1 MVDVSSFIN
10 DLAFYLFQG
19 CGKPPAISDKSKNIG
34 DAKYPAGNTL
44 KNDNTF
50 WAAKGEVTDGNTRC
64 QFIIDLGCARR
75 IRGVKLRNNYAPGSV
90 LQDPP

>member
-10 DLAFYLFQG
+10 DLVLFYLFQG
-19 CGKPPAISDKSKNIG
+19 CGKPPAISDKSRNIG
-34 DAKYPAGNTL
+34 DTKQGYTAGNTL

-50 WAAKGEVTDGNTRC
+50 WQAGGEVTNGKRRC

-75 IRGVKLRNNYAPGSV
+75 IRGVKLRNAYKQGV
-90 LQDPP
+90 K